1 MTTTTATRQ
10 NNVINLPIKKI
21 PSNRVNAT
29 TKKQLSKSTNTKG
42 KRINNSP
49 INNAPVSALRIL
61 ETSDA
66 SSGILFSARTVRAG
80 LKNNETV
87 VLVSPEK
94 PGQLIRRLEMIG
106 LKVRPWIESGKLI
119 IFNSQPAISGNL
131 SLSTNYRE
139 VFGELFDLAGTPVD
153 RMVIMGMDMLV
164 NLESQYL
171 AYASVSKFTQ
181 AADEMGCKV
190 IAQYSRNQSE
200 AHDRLDAACSSLV
213 NSYFVTKRENK
224 NKQYKLQA
232 KNIAA

>member
-1 MTTTTATRQ
+1 MTTTTTRQ

-21 PSNRVNAT
+21 PSTRVNTT
-29 TKKQLSKSTNTKG
+29 TKKQLSKSTNNKG
-42 KRINNSP
+42 KRINSTL
-49 INNAPVSALRIL
+49 INAPVSALRIL

-66 SSGILFSARTVRAG
+66 SSGILFTARTVRAG

-94 PGQLIRRLEMIG
+94 PAQLIRRLEMIG
-106 LKVRPWIESGKLI
+106 LKVRPWVESGQLI

-139 VFGELFDLAGTPVD
+139 VFGELFDLAGVPVD

-213 NSYFVTKRENK
+213 NNYFVMKHEQK